1 MFSFCCLY
9 LCMAYLWQSKTSRK
23 CFAHLIP
30 WDGGGGQ
37 MNSLLAWWQASFNL
51 LSYLTSL
58 RTIIFKRQ
66 SRSCNSLLKNIPSVS
81 WYSQNKQ
88 QNPKPTRDP
97 RPSKT
102 SSYLLLALSPHWVIS
117 TLIYH
122 KLFVPAH
129 VRVTATLFSL
139 LRRLLFSCLL
149 SVLPSRDTSLTF
161 EYQLLHCV
169 KCLCAC
175 LSGHQVQPKE
185 DQIFAYSPSKGWDL
199 LNFSGS

>member
-1 MFSFCCLY
+1 MFCPFNPLE
-9 LCMAYLWQSKTSRK
+9 W
-23 CFAHLIP
+23 
-30 WDGGGGQ
+30 GGGSNEQ
-37 MNSLLAWWQASFNL
+37 FVSLVGSIFNL
-51 LSYLTSL
+51 LSYLNSL

-66 SRSCNSLLKNIPSVS
+66 SRSCNSLFKNLPSVS

-102 SSYLLLALSPHWVIS
+102 SSYLLLLALSPHWVIS

-129 VRVTATLFSL
+129 VRVTATLVFL
-139 LRRLLFSCLL
+139 LRRLLSSPVFSQYFPPGTHLWPL
-149 SVLPSRDTSLTF
+149 NTDFYS
-161 EYQLLHCV
+161 V